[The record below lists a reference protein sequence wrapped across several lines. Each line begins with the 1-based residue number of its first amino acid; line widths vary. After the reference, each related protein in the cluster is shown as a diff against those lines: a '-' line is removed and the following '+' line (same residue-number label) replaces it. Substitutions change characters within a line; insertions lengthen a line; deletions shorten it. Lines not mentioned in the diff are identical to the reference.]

1 MLTRFYHVIVYRP
14 TVKGVKLLTWRRSA
28 VVRTSTASESDWG
41 TLQTEGR
48 SRWRSEQW
56 GQNWQ
61 EGRSKIHVRM
71 EVSKKGVKAEAK
83 QTLPRSLRLRTCAM
97 KSFWLLTAWW
107 NLFTSS
113 AWNCFRIRADPFTWR
128 EPFPA
133 LLSDA
138 PWVPPFITPLCSAV
152 RQKETISKMLHVE
165 DLRRAGKGWTGRGGK
180 AEVWCNPNRWDPAM
194 NLDLKRGWVWEEQAF
209 SLALLCPGQV
219 CRTNA
224 RFCAYRRGPKSSQYN
239 SNNRNSS
246 LSDKSPQIFE

>member
-1 MLTRFYHVIVYRP
+1 MVIVYW
-14 TVKGVKLLTWRRSA
+14 TIAKGVKLLTWRRSA
-28 VVRTSTASESDWG
+28 VVRTSTVSESDWG

-71 EVSKKGVKAEAK
+71 QVSKKGVKADAK
-83 QTLPRSLRLRTCAM
+83 QTLPRSLRLRTCAT

-107 NLFTSS
+107 NLFTSR
-113 AWNCFRIRADPFTWR
+113 AWNCFRIRADPFTCR

-138 PWVPPFITPLCSAV
+138 PWVPPLACITPLFSAV
-152 RQKETISKMLHVE
+152 RQEMISKMLHIE
-165 DLRRAGKGWTGRGGK
+165 DLRRAGKGWTGRGSK
-180 AEVWCNPNRWDPAM
+180 AEVWCNPNRWYSAM
-194 NLDLKRGWVWEEQAF
+194 NLDLERSWVREEQAF

-219 CRTNA
+219 CRTSTSY
-224 RFCAYRRGPKSSQYN
+224 CAYACGPKSSQYN
-239 SNNRNSS
+239 SNNRNCS
-246 LSDKSPQIFE
+246 LSDKSP